1 MKKEVCKPQPISL
14 DELERAEITL
24 LKLIQRDA
32 FYEDIARISN
42 RSRLKPENRDSDTSR
57 KTGVKRSSQLSRL
70 DPFLDQNGLLRVG
83 GRLQKLE
90 ELDEGIRHPIIVPR
104 RGHFTDLIIR
114 HAHQNTAHGG
124 RGLTMNEIRN
134 RYWIINGNSA
144 VRYYISRCVD
154 CRRLR
159 AKVNEQKMADLP
171 KERVTPAPPFTYC
184 GIDYFGPF
192 VVKQGRKE
200 VKRYGAV
207 FTCMASRA
215 VHIETAVSL
224 ETDSFI
230 NALRRFIA
238 RRGPVR
244 EIRSDQGTNLV
255 GAEKELNL
263 ALKEM
268 NHDEIQKSLVK
279 NNTSWLIT
287 WKRNPPS
294 ASHMGG
300 VWERQIRSIRSILA
314 ALMREHGKMLDD
326 ESLRTLL
333 VEVECIINSR
343 PLTFPSSDPNDLNPL
358 TPSNIL
364 TMKAKVVMPPPG
376 CFQRTDMY
384 LRKRWRR
391 VQYLA
396 NLFWS
401 RWRKEYIHG
410 LQTRSKWNDVKRNVK
425 VGDIVLIVDDRMPRN
440 CWLMARVVAVYPDS
454 KGLVRSARVKTCLS
468 ELDRPVS
475 KLVLLVEK
483 NEDQG

>member
-90 ELDEGIRHPIIVPR
+90 ELDEGIRHPVIVPT

-159 AKVNEQKMADLP
+159 AKVNDQKMADLP
-171 KERVTPAPPFTYC
+171 LGKSEKVTAPPFTYC

-268 NHDEIQKSLVK
+268 NHDEIQKSLVRITPVGLSLG
-279 NNTSWLIT
+279 NETPLLHLI
-287 WKRNPPS
+287 
-294 ASHMGG
+294 
-300 VWERQIRSIRSILA
+300 WEVY
-314 ALMREHGKMLDD
+314 G
-326 ESLRTLL
+326 
-333 VEVECIINSR
+333 
-343 PLTFPSSDPNDLNPL
+343 ND
-358 TPSNIL
+358 
-364 TMKAKVVMPPPG
+364 KYDQFV
-376 CFQRTDMY
+376 
-384 LRKRWRR
+384 
-391 VQYLA
+391 
-396 NLFWS
+396 LF
-401 RWRKEYIHG
+401 
-410 LQTRSKWNDVKRNVK
+410 
-425 VGDIVLIVDDRMPRN
+425 
-440 CWLMARVVAVYPDS
+440 
-454 KGLVRSARVKTCLS
+454 
-468 ELDRPVS
+468 
-475 KLVLLVEK
+475 
-483 NEDQG
+483 